1 MTPRVSRRFCL
12 ALLAVLAH
20 SSADR
25 RARTALL
32 ARGGAGHAAPAAL
45 TSKEVVRGG
54 EKGSAKAGAEVMS
67 LSPPPLLVLLRRAVF
82 LSLVFFPVY
91 FTLPLALFFGS
102 FRRTAWYSMLCHCL
116 GSSGAAFIKWGQWS
130 ATRPDMFPEALC
142 EKLAALHKDAP
153 RHDWAHT
160 QREVEA
166 MLGGRSIE
174 DEFDSFSREPVASGS
189 IAQARRTKRCTHV
202 CCGL

>member
-1 MTPRVSRRFCL
+1 MPGSPRRL
-12 ALLAVLAH
+12 LLPLLAVLAH
-20 SSADR
+20 SSKASSTT
-25 RARTALL
+25 RTALL
-32 ARGGAGHAAPAAL
+32 ARRSAGNAAL
-45 TSKEVVRGG
+45 TSKEVVRCGV
-54 EKGSAKAGAEVMS
+54 KDSTKAGAKVMS
-67 LSPPPLLVLLRRAVF
+67 LSPPPLLVLLRRALF

-91 FTLPLALFFGS
+91 FTLPLALLFGG

-130 ATRPDMFPEALC
+130 ATRPDIFPEALC

-166 MLGGRSIE
+166 MLGGRHIE
-174 DEFDSFSREPVASGS
+174 DEFDSFSREPIASGS
-189 IAQARRTKRCTHV
+189 IAQARRAKRYV

>member
-1 MTPRVSRRFCL
+1 MPGSRRL
-12 ALLAVLAH
+12 LLPLLAVLAH
-20 SSADR
+20 SSKASSTT
-25 RARTALL
+25 RTALL
-32 ARGGAGHAAPAAL
+32 ARSSAGNAAL
-45 TSKEVVRGG
+45 ASKEVVRCGV
-54 EKGSAKAGAEVMS
+54 KDSTKAGAEVMS
-67 LSPPPLLVLLRRAVF
+67 LSPPPLLVLLRRALF